1 MSRQTQRASCSSG
14 PRRGPDRRRTLR
26 HACPHRLAVAS
37 TNRSRQSGPRR
48 PQPGRVVRIGA
59 GCTLQCNM
67 PAKWL
72 GRCRADQA
80 PLVYL
85 FPLPYADL
93 GACDTVIPAVPPAI
107 AGRAMWGPAS
117 AGWEPPPR
125 AFPLPLPP
133 SSFSQTH
140 YFQGTPQFADENGF
154 ARMAGKDEIR
164 EKGGN
169 LSIPLYVRAN
179 NGKGSDAVTIQ
190 SIFFSVSKKVLDT
203 VLGQILKNQFRF
215 APASYR
221 HQEPR

>member
-85 FPLPYADL
+85 FPLPYSVL

-125 AFPLPLPP
+125 AFPFPFPRLFQEP
-133 SSFSQTH
+133 FVFNACTH
-140 YFQGTPQFADENGF
+140 TGF
-154 ARMAGKDEIR
+154 AGAVGWPRSRRRTAVVAGID
-164 EKGGN
+164 
-169 LSIPLYVRAN
+169 
-179 NGKGSDAVTIQ
+179 Q
-190 SIFFSVSKKVLDT
+190 
-203 VLGQILKNQFRF
+203 
-215 APASYR
+215 R
-221 HQEPR
+221 H

>member
-117 AGWEPPPR
+117 AGGSPHHAPFHPLPSSASLTTTGRLSEPPVHHTHGAWGSHQRSSDSSSPSDR
-125 AFPLPLPP
+125 TPP
-133 SSFSQTH
+133 APGGHHAPHTH
-140 YFQGTPQFADENGF
+140 
-154 ARMAGKDEIR
+154 
-164 EKGGN
+164 
-169 LSIPLYVRAN
+169 
-179 NGKGSDAVTIQ
+179 
-190 SIFFSVSKKVLDT
+190 
-203 VLGQILKNQFRF
+203 
-215 APASYR
+215 
-221 HQEPR
+221 

>member
-14 PRRGPDRRRTLR
+14 PRRRPDRRRTLR

-133 SSFSQTH
+133 LLSAKPTIFRELRNSPT
-140 YFQGTPQFADENGF
+140 
-154 ARMAGKDEIR
+154 RMALPGWP
-164 EKGGN
+164 EKTR
-169 LSIPLYVRAN
+169 SVRKA
-179 NGKGSDAVTIQ
+179 AT
-190 SIFFSVSKKVLDT
+190 
-203 VLGQILKNQFRF
+203 
-215 APASYR
+215 
-221 HQEPR
+221 

>member
-117 AGWEPPPR
+117 AGGSPHHAPFLFL
-125 AFPLPLPP
+125 FPVFFRNLLSSMPARIPDSLAPQVGPGRFAGLPL
-133 SSFSQTH
+133 SL
-140 YFQGTPQFADENGF
+140 E
-154 ARMAGKDEIR
+154 
-164 EKGGN
+164 
-169 LSIPLYVRAN
+169 
-179 NGKGSDAVTIQ
+179 
-190 SIFFSVSKKVLDT
+190 
-203 VLGQILKNQFRF
+203 
-215 APASYR
+215 
-221 HQEPR
+221 